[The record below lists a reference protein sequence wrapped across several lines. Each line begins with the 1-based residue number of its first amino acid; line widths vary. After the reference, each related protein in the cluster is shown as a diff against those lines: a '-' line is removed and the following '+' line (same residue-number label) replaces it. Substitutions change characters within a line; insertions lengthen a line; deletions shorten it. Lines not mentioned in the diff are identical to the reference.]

1 MKLPAVCRNAFLL
14 TGLFVL
20 GLTSATAADW
30 PRQVTDSR
38 GVHTLESKP
47 TRIVSTSVTLTG
59 SLLAIDAPVIAS
71 GATTPNNRVADAQGF
86 LRQWG
91 DIAKQRKVARLYI
104 GEPSAEAVA
113 AQMPDLIL
121 ISATGGDSA
130 LALYDQ
136 LSAIAPTLII
146 NYDDKSW
153 QELLTQLGTITG
165 QEKQAAERIAA
176 FDKQLAQVKQQMK
189 LPPQPVNAIVYT
201 AAAHTANLWTTD
213 SAQGKLLH
221 QLGFTLAAL
230 PDGLHTSKSQGKRH
244 DIIQLGGENLAT
256 GLNGEGLFVFA
267 GDQKDVDAIYANP
280 LLAHLPSVKNKR
292 VWALGVMCLVI
303 FGWLSAVS
311 SLLQYTLIQ
320 TQTPEGMLGRI
331 NGLWTAQN
339 VTGDAIG
346 AAILGGLGAIMTPVA
361 SASSSGF
368 VLAVV
373 GVILLAVLVELRRFR
388 QNL

>member
-1 MKLPAVCRNAFLL
+1 MKFPAVFRNPLL
-14 TGLFVL
+14 LLSLFVL
-20 GLTSATAADW
+20 GLTSAAAADW

-59 SLLAIDAPVIAS
+59 SLLAIDAPVVAS
-71 GATTPNNRVADAQGF
+71 GATTPNNRVADGQGF
-86 LRQWG
+86 LRQWR
-91 DIAKQRKVARLYI
+91 DMAKQRKVARLYI

-153 QELLTQLGTITG
+153 QALLTQLGAITG
-165 QEKQAAERIAA
+165 HEKQAAERIAA
-176 FDKQLAQVKQQMK
+176 FDKQLAQVKQQMT

-201 AAAHTANLWTTD
+201 AAAHSANLWTAE

-221 QLGFTLAAL
+221 QLGFTLADL
-230 PDGLHTSKSQGKRH
+230 PAGLQTSTSQGKRH

-267 GDQKDVDAIYANP
+267 GDEKDVAAIYANP

-292 VWALGVMCLVI
+292 VWALGTETFRLDYYSAMLV
-303 FGWLSAVS
+303 
-311 SLLQYTLIQ
+311 LQRLNA
-320 TQTPEGMLGRI
+320 M
-331 NGLWTAQN
+331 
-339 VTGDAIG
+339 
-346 AAILGGLGAIMTPVA
+346 
-361 SASSSGF
+361 F
-368 VLAVV
+368 K
-373 GVILLAVLVELRRFR
+373 
-388 QNL
+388 

>member
-1 MKLPAVCRNAFLL
+1 MKIAAVCRNALLL

-20 GLTSATAADW
+20 GLTSAAADDW
-30 PRQVTDSR
+30 PRQVSDSR

-59 SLLAIDAPVIAS
+59 SLLAIDAPVVAS
-71 GATTPNNRVADAQGF
+71 GATTPNNRVADGQGF

-91 DIAKQRKVARLYI
+91 DIAKQRKIARLYI

-136 LSAIAPTLII
+136 LSTIAPTLII

-153 QELLTQLGTITG
+153 QALLTQLGEITG
-165 QEKQAAERIAA
+165 HEKQAAERIAA
-176 FDKQLAQVKQQMK
+176 FDKQLAQVKQQMT

-201 AAAHTANLWTTD
+201 AAAHSANLWTAE

-221 QLGFTLAAL
+221 QLGFTLADL
-230 PDGLHTSKSQGKRH
+230 PAGLQTSTSQGKRH

-267 GDQKDVDAIYANP
+267 GDEKDVAAIYANP

-292 VWALGVMCLVI
+292 VWALGTETFRLDYYSAMLV
-303 FGWLSAVS
+303 
-311 SLLQYTLIQ
+311 LQRLNA
-320 TQTPEGMLGRI
+320 M
-331 NGLWTAQN
+331 
-339 VTGDAIG
+339 
-346 AAILGGLGAIMTPVA
+346 
-361 SASSSGF
+361 F
-368 VLAVV
+368 K
-373 GVILLAVLVELRRFR
+373 
-388 QNL
+388 

>member
-1 MKLPAVCRNAFLL
+1 MKFPAVFRNPLL
-14 TGLFVL
+14 LLSLFVL
-20 GLTSATAADW
+20 GLTSAAAADW

-59 SLLAIDAPVIAS
+59 SLLAIDAPVVAS
-71 GATTPNNRVADAQGF
+71 GATTPNNRVADGQGF

-91 DIAKQRKVARLYI
+91 DMAKQRKVARLYI

-146 NYDDKSW
+146 NYDDTSW
-153 QELLTQLGTITG
+153 QALLTQLGAITG
-165 QEKQAAERIAA
+165 HVKQAAERIAA
-176 FDKQLAQVKQQMK
+176 FDKQLAQVKQQMT

-201 AAAHTANLWTTD
+201 AAAHSANLWTAE

-221 QLGFTLAAL
+221 QLGFTLADL
-230 PDGLHTSKSQGKRH
+230 PAGLQTSTSQGKRH

-267 GDQKDVDAIYANP
+267 GDEKDVAAIYANP

-292 VWALGVMCLVI
+292 VWALGTETFRLDYYSAMLV
-303 FGWLSAVS
+303 
-311 SLLQYTLIQ
+311 LQRLNA
-320 TQTPEGMLGRI
+320 M
-331 NGLWTAQN
+331 
-339 VTGDAIG
+339 
-346 AAILGGLGAIMTPVA
+346 
-361 SASSSGF
+361 F
-368 VLAVV
+368 K
-373 GVILLAVLVELRRFR
+373 
-388 QNL
+388 

>member
-1 MKLPAVCRNAFLL
+1 MKFPAVFRNPLL
-14 TGLFVL
+14 LLSLFVL
-20 GLTSATAADW
+20 GLTSAAAADW

-59 SLLAIDAPVIAS
+59 SLLAIDAPIVAS
-71 GATTPNNRVADAQGF
+71 GATTPNNRVADEQGF

-153 QELLTQLGTITG
+153 QALLTQLGEITG
-165 QEKQAAERIAA
+165 HEKQAAERIAA
-176 FDKQLAQVKQQMK
+176 FDKQLAQVKQQMT

-201 AAAHTANLWTTD
+201 AAAHSANLWTTE

-221 QLGFTLAAL
+221 QLGFTLADL
-230 PDGLHTSKSQGKRH
+230 PAGLQTSTSQGKRH

-267 GDQKDVDAIYANP
+267 GDEKDVAAIYANP

-292 VWALGVMCLVI
+292 VWALGTETFRLDYYSAMLV
-303 FGWLSAVS
+303 
-311 SLLQYTLIQ
+311 LQRLNA
-320 TQTPEGMLGRI
+320 M
-331 NGLWTAQN
+331 
-339 VTGDAIG
+339 
-346 AAILGGLGAIMTPVA
+346 
-361 SASSSGF
+361 F
-368 VLAVV
+368 K
-373 GVILLAVLVELRRFR
+373 
-388 QNL
+388 

>member
-1 MKLPAVCRNAFLL
+1 MKFPAVFRNPLL
-14 TGLFVL
+14 LLSLFVL
-20 GLTSATAADW
+20 GLTSAAAADW

-59 SLLAIDAPVIAS
+59 SLLAIDAPVVAS
-71 GATTPNNRVADAQGF
+71 GATTPNNRVADGQGF

-91 DIAKQRKVARLYI
+91 DIARQRKVARLYI

-153 QELLTQLGTITG
+153 QALLTQLGEITG
-165 QEKQAAERIAA
+165 HEKQAAERIAA
-176 FDKQLAQVKQQMK
+176 FDKQLAQVKQQMT

-201 AAAHTANLWTTD
+201 AAAHSANLWTTE

-221 QLGFTLAAL
+221 QLGFTLADL
-230 PDGLHTSKSQGKRH
+230 PAGLQTSTSQGKRH

-267 GDQKDVDAIYANP
+267 GDEKDVAAIYANP

-292 VWALGVMCLVI
+292 VWALGTETFRLDYYSAMLV
-303 FGWLSAVS
+303 
-311 SLLQYTLIQ
+311 LQRLNA
-320 TQTPEGMLGRI
+320 M
-331 NGLWTAQN
+331 
-339 VTGDAIG
+339 
-346 AAILGGLGAIMTPVA
+346 
-361 SASSSGF
+361 F
-368 VLAVV
+368 K
-373 GVILLAVLVELRRFR
+373 
-388 QNL
+388 

>member
-1 MKLPAVCRNAFLL
+1 MKLPAVCRNTLL
-14 TGLFVL
+14 LAGLFVL

-30 PRQVTDSR
+30 PRQVSDSH
-38 GVHTLESKP
+38 GTHTLEAKP

-86 LRQWG
+86 MRQWG
-91 DIAKQRKVARLYI
+91 DIAKARKLARLYI

-130 LALYDQ
+130 LALFDQ

-165 QEKQAAERIAA
+165 QEKQAAARIAE
-176 FDKQLAQVKQQMK
+176 FDKQLAQVKQHMK

-201 AAAHTANLWTTD
+201 AAAHSANLWTTE
-213 SAQGKLLH
+213 SAQGKFLQ
-221 QLGFTLAAL
+221 QLGFQLAEL
-230 PDGLHTSKSQGKRH
+230 PAGLTTSKSQGKRH

-256 GLNGEGLFVFA
+256 GLNGQGLFLFA

-280 LLAHLPSVKNKR
+280 LLAHLPSVENKR
-292 VWALGVMCLVI
+292 VWALGTETFRLDYYSAMLVLQRLEAI
-303 FGWLSAVS
+303 FK
-311 SLLQYTLIQ
+311 
-320 TQTPEGMLGRI
+320 
-331 NGLWTAQN
+331 
-339 VTGDAIG
+339 
-346 AAILGGLGAIMTPVA
+346 
-361 SASSSGF
+361 
-368 VLAVV
+368 
-373 GVILLAVLVELRRFR
+373 
-388 QNL
+388 

>member
-1 MKLPAVCRNAFLL
+1 VKFPAVFRNPLL
-14 TGLFVL
+14 LLSLFVL
-20 GLTSATAADW
+20 GLTSAAAADW

-38 GVHTLESKP
+38 GVHTLEHKP

-59 SLLAIDAPVIAS
+59 SLLAIDAPVVAS
-71 GATTPNNRVADAQGF
+71 GATTPNNRVADGQGF

-91 DIAKQRKVARLYI
+91 DMAKQRKVARLYI

-153 QELLTQLGTITG
+153 QALLTQLGAITG
-165 QEKQAAERIAA
+165 HEKQAAERIAA
-176 FDKQLAQVKQQMK
+176 FDKQLAQVKQQMT

-201 AAAHTANLWTTD
+201 AAAHSANLWTAE

-221 QLGFTLAAL
+221 QLGFTLADL
-230 PDGLHTSKSQGKRH
+230 PAGLQTSTSQGKRH

-267 GDQKDVDAIYANP
+267 GDEKDVAAIYANP
-280 LLAHLPSVKNKR
+280 LLAHLPTVKNKR
-292 VWALGVMCLVI
+292 VWALGTETFRLDYYSAMLVLQRLNAMCK
-303 FGWLSAVS
+303 
-311 SLLQYTLIQ
+311 
-320 TQTPEGMLGRI
+320 
-331 NGLWTAQN
+331 
-339 VTGDAIG
+339 
-346 AAILGGLGAIMTPVA
+346 
-361 SASSSGF
+361 
-368 VLAVV
+368 
-373 GVILLAVLVELRRFR
+373 
-388 QNL
+388 

>member
-1 MKLPAVCRNAFLL
+1 MKFPAVFRNPLL
-14 TGLFVL
+14 LLSLFVL
-20 GLTSATAADW
+20 GLTSAAAADW

-38 GVHTLESKP
+38 GVHTLEHKP

-59 SLLAIDAPVIAS
+59 SLLAIDAPVVAS
-71 GATTPNNRVADAQGF
+71 GATTPNNRVADGQGF

-153 QELLTQLGTITG
+153 QALLTQLGAITG
-165 QEKQAAERIAA
+165 HEKQAAERIAA
-176 FDKQLAQVKQQMK
+176 FDKQLAQVKQQMT

-201 AAAHTANLWTTD
+201 AAAHSANLWTTE

-221 QLGFTLAAL
+221 QLGFTLADL
-230 PDGLHTSKSQGKRH
+230 PAGLQTSTSQGKRH

-267 GDQKDVDAIYANP
+267 GDEKDVAAIYANP

-292 VWALGVMCLVI
+292 VWALGTETFRLDYYSAMLV
-303 FGWLSAVS
+303 
-311 SLLQYTLIQ
+311 LQRLNA
-320 TQTPEGMLGRI
+320 M
-331 NGLWTAQN
+331 
-339 VTGDAIG
+339 
-346 AAILGGLGAIMTPVA
+346 
-361 SASSSGF
+361 F
-368 VLAVV
+368 K
-373 GVILLAVLVELRRFR
+373 
-388 QNL
+388 

>member
-1 MKLPAVCRNAFLL
+1 MKFPAVFRNPLL
-14 TGLFVL
+14 LLSLFVL
-20 GLTSATAADW
+20 GLTSAAAADW

-59 SLLAIDAPVIAS
+59 SLLAIDAPVVAS
-71 GATTPNNRVADAQGF
+71 GATTPNNRVADGQGF

-153 QELLTQLGTITG
+153 QALLTQLGAITG
-165 QEKQAAERIAA
+165 HEKQAAERIAA
-176 FDKQLAQVKQQMK
+176 FDKQLVQVKQQMT

-201 AAAHTANLWTTD
+201 AAAHSANLWTTE

-221 QLGFTLAAL
+221 QLGFTLADL
-230 PDGLHTSKSQGKRH
+230 PAGLQTSTSQGKRH

-267 GDQKDVDAIYANP
+267 GDEKDVAAIYANP

-292 VWALGVMCLVI
+292 VWALGTETFRLDYYSAMLV
-303 FGWLSAVS
+303 
-311 SLLQYTLIQ
+311 LQRLNAMYK
-320 TQTPEGMLGRI
+320 
-331 NGLWTAQN
+331 
-339 VTGDAIG
+339 
-346 AAILGGLGAIMTPVA
+346 
-361 SASSSGF
+361 
-368 VLAVV
+368 
-373 GVILLAVLVELRRFR
+373 
-388 QNL
+388 

>member
-1 MKLPAVCRNAFLL
+1 MKFPAVFRNPLL
-14 TGLFVL
+14 LLSLFVL
-20 GLTSATAADW
+20 GLTSAAAADW

-59 SLLAIDAPVIAS
+59 SLLAIDAPVVAS
-71 GATTPNNRVADAQGF
+71 GATTPNNRVADGQGF

-153 QELLTQLGTITG
+153 QALLTQLGAITG
-165 QEKQAAERIAA
+165 HEKQAAERIAA
-176 FDKQLAQVKQQMK
+176 FDKQLAQVKQQMT

-201 AAAHTANLWTTD
+201 AAAHSANLWTTE

-221 QLGFTLAAL
+221 QLGFTLADL
-230 PDGLHTSKSQGKRH
+230 PAGLQTSTSQGKRH

-267 GDQKDVDAIYANP
+267 GDEKDVAAIYANP

-292 VWALGVMCLVI
+292 VWALGTETFRLDYYSAMLV
-303 FGWLSAVS
+303 
-311 SLLQYTLIQ
+311 LQRLNA
-320 TQTPEGMLGRI
+320 M
-331 NGLWTAQN
+331 
-339 VTGDAIG
+339 
-346 AAILGGLGAIMTPVA
+346 
-361 SASSSGF
+361 F
-368 VLAVV
+368 K
-373 GVILLAVLVELRRFR
+373 
-388 QNL
+388 

>member
-1 MKLPAVCRNAFLL
+1 MKFPAVFRNPLL
-14 TGLFVL
+14 LLSLFVL
-20 GLTSATAADW
+20 GLTSAAAADW

-59 SLLAIDAPVIAS
+59 SLLAIDAPVVAS
-71 GATTPNNRVADAQGF
+71 GATTPNNRVADGQGF

-153 QELLTQLGTITG
+153 QALLTQLGEITG
-165 QEKQAAERIAA
+165 HEKQAAERIAA
-176 FDKQLAQVKQQMK
+176 FDKQLAQVKQQMT

-201 AAAHTANLWTTD
+201 AAAHSANLWTAE

-221 QLGFTLAAL
+221 QLGFTLADL
-230 PDGLHTSKSQGKRH
+230 PAGLQTSTSLGKRH

-267 GDQKDVDAIYANP
+267 GDEKDVAAIYANP

-292 VWALGVMCLVI
+292 VWALGTETFRLDYYSAMLVLQRLEAI
-303 FGWLSAVS
+303 FG
-311 SLLQYTLIQ
+311 
-320 TQTPEGMLGRI
+320 
-331 NGLWTAQN
+331 
-339 VTGDAIG
+339 
-346 AAILGGLGAIMTPVA
+346 
-361 SASSSGF
+361 
-368 VLAVV
+368 
-373 GVILLAVLVELRRFR
+373 
-388 QNL
+388 

>member
-1 MKLPAVCRNAFLL
+1 MKFPAVFRNPLL
-14 TGLFVL
+14 LLSLFVL
-20 GLTSATAADW
+20 GLTSAAAADW
-30 PRQVTDSR
+30 PRQVTDSH
-38 GVHTLESKP
+38 GVHTLEHKP

-59 SLLAIDAPVIAS
+59 SLLAIDAPVVAS
-71 GATTPNNRVADAQGF
+71 GATTPNNRVADGQGF

-153 QELLTQLGTITG
+153 QALLTQLGTITG
-165 QEKQAAERIAA
+165 HEKQAAGRIAA
-176 FDKQLAQVKQQMK
+176 FDTQLAQVKQQMT

-201 AAAHTANLWTTD
+201 AAAHSANLWTAE

-221 QLGFTLAAL
+221 QLGFTLADL
-230 PDGLHTSKSQGKRH
+230 PAGLQTSTSQGKRH

-267 GDQKDVDAIYANP
+267 GDEKDVAAIYANP

-292 VWALGVMCLVI
+292 VWALGTETFRLDYYSAMLVLKRLEAI
-303 FGWLSAVS
+303 FG
-311 SLLQYTLIQ
+311 
-320 TQTPEGMLGRI
+320 
-331 NGLWTAQN
+331 
-339 VTGDAIG
+339 
-346 AAILGGLGAIMTPVA
+346 
-361 SASSSGF
+361 
-368 VLAVV
+368 
-373 GVILLAVLVELRRFR
+373 
-388 QNL
+388 

>member
-1 MKLPAVCRNAFLL
+1 MKFPAVFRNPLL
-14 TGLFVL
+14 LLSLFVL
-20 GLTSATAADW
+20 GLTSAAAADW

-59 SLLAIDAPVIAS
+59 SLLAIDAPVVAS
-71 GATTPNNRVADAQGF
+71 GATTPNNRVADGQGF

-136 LSAIAPTLII
+136 LSGIAPTLII

-153 QELLTQLGTITG
+153 QALLTQLGAITG
-165 QEKQAAERIAA
+165 HEKQAAERIAA
-176 FDKQLAQVKQQMK
+176 FDKQLAQVKQQMT

-201 AAAHTANLWTTD
+201 AAAHSANLWTAE

-221 QLGFTLAAL
+221 QLGFTLADL
-230 PDGLHTSKSQGKRH
+230 PAGLQTSTSQGKRH

-267 GDQKDVDAIYANP
+267 GDEKDGAAIYANP

-292 VWALGVMCLVI
+292 VWALGTETFRLDYYSAMLV
-303 FGWLSAVS
+303 
-311 SLLQYTLIQ
+311 LQRLNA
-320 TQTPEGMLGRI
+320 M
-331 NGLWTAQN
+331 
-339 VTGDAIG
+339 
-346 AAILGGLGAIMTPVA
+346 
-361 SASSSGF
+361 F
-368 VLAVV
+368 K
-373 GVILLAVLVELRRFR
+373 
-388 QNL
+388 

>member
-1 MKLPAVCRNAFLL
+1 MKFPAVFRNPLL
-14 TGLFVL
+14 LLSLFVL
-20 GLTSATAADW
+20 GLTSAAAADW

-59 SLLAIDAPVIAS
+59 SLLAIDAPVVAS
-71 GATTPNNRVADAQGF
+71 GATTPNNRVADGQGF

-153 QELLTQLGTITG
+153 QALLTQLGEITG
-165 QEKQAAERIAA
+165 HEKQAAERIAA
-176 FDKQLAQVKQQMK
+176 FDKQLAQVKQQMT

-201 AAAHTANLWTTD
+201 AAAHSANLWTTE

-221 QLGFTLAAL
+221 QLGFTLADL
-230 PDGLHTSKSQGKRH
+230 PAGLQTSTSQGKRH

-267 GDQKDVDAIYANP
+267 GDEKDVAAIYANP

-292 VWALGVMCLVI
+292 VWALGTETFRLDYYSAMLV
-303 FGWLSAVS
+303 
-311 SLLQYTLIQ
+311 LQRLNA
-320 TQTPEGMLGRI
+320 M
-331 NGLWTAQN
+331 
-339 VTGDAIG
+339 
-346 AAILGGLGAIMTPVA
+346 
-361 SASSSGF
+361 F
-368 VLAVV
+368 K
-373 GVILLAVLVELRRFR
+373 
-388 QNL
+388 

>member
-1 MKLPAVCRNAFLL
+1 MKFPAVFRNPLL
-14 TGLFVL
+14 LLSLFVL
-20 GLTSATAADW
+20 GLTSAAAADW

-38 GVHTLESKP
+38 GVHTLEHKP

-59 SLLAIDAPVIAS
+59 SLLAIDAPVVAS
-71 GATTPNNRVADAQGF
+71 GATTPNNRVADGQGF

-91 DIAKQRKVARLYI
+91 DMAKQRKVARLYI

-153 QELLTQLGTITG
+153 QALLTQLGEITG
-165 QEKQAAERIAA
+165 HEKQAAERIAA
-176 FDKQLAQVKQQMK
+176 FDKQLAQVKQQMT

-201 AAAHTANLWTTD
+201 AAAHSANLWTTE

-221 QLGFTLAAL
+221 QLGFTLADL
-230 PDGLHTSKSQGKRH
+230 PAGLQTSTSQGKRH

-267 GDQKDVDAIYANP
+267 GDEKDVAAIYANP

-292 VWALGVMCLVI
+292 VWALGTETFRLDYYSAMLV
-303 FGWLSAVS
+303 
-311 SLLQYTLIQ
+311 LQRLNA
-320 TQTPEGMLGRI
+320 M
-331 NGLWTAQN
+331 
-339 VTGDAIG
+339 
-346 AAILGGLGAIMTPVA
+346 
-361 SASSSGF
+361 F
-368 VLAVV
+368 K
-373 GVILLAVLVELRRFR
+373 
-388 QNL
+388 

>member
-1 MKLPAVCRNAFLL
+1 MKFPAVFRNPLL
-14 TGLFVL
+14 LLSLFVL
-20 GLTSATAADW
+20 GLTSAAAADW

-47 TRIVSTSVTLTG
+47 TRIVSTSVTLPG
-59 SLLAIDAPVIAS
+59 ALLAIDAPIVAS
-71 GATTPNNRVADAQGF
+71 GATTPNNRVADGQGF

-146 NYDDKSW
+146 NYADKSW
-153 QELLTQLGTITG
+153 QALLTQLGAITG
-165 QEKQAAERIAA
+165 HEKQAAERIAA
-176 FDKQLAQVKQQMK
+176 FDKQLAQVKQQMT

-201 AAAHTANLWTTD
+201 AAAHSANLWTTE

-221 QLGFTLAAL
+221 QLGFTLADL
-230 PDGLHTSKSQGKRH
+230 PAGLQTSTSQGKRH

-267 GDQKDVDAIYANP
+267 GDEKDVAAIYANP

-292 VWALGVMCLVI
+292 VWALGTETFRLDYYSAMLV
-303 FGWLSAVS
+303 
-311 SLLQYTLIQ
+311 LQRLNA
-320 TQTPEGMLGRI
+320 M
-331 NGLWTAQN
+331 
-339 VTGDAIG
+339 
-346 AAILGGLGAIMTPVA
+346 
-361 SASSSGF
+361 F
-368 VLAVV
+368 K
-373 GVILLAVLVELRRFR
+373 
-388 QNL
+388 

>member
-1 MKLPAVCRNAFLL
+1 MKFPAVFRNPLL
-14 TGLFVL
+14 LLSLFVL
-20 GLTSATAADW
+20 GLTSAAAADW

-59 SLLAIDAPVIAS
+59 SLLAIDAPVVAS
-71 GATTPNNRVADAQGF
+71 GATTPNNRVADGQGF

-136 LSAIAPTLII
+136 LSGIAPTLII

-153 QELLTQLGTITG
+153 QALLTQLGAITG
-165 QEKQAAERIAA
+165 HEKQAAERIAA
-176 FDKQLAQVKQQMK
+176 FDKQLAQVKQKMT

-201 AAAHTANLWTTD
+201 AAAHSANLWTAE

-221 QLGFTLAAL
+221 QLGFTLADL
-230 PDGLHTSKSQGKRH
+230 PAGLQTSTSQGKRH

-267 GDQKDVDAIYANP
+267 GDEKDVAAIYANP
-280 LLAHLPSVKNKR
+280 LLAHLPSVKKKR
-292 VWALGVMCLVI
+292 VWALGTETFRLDYYSAMLV
-303 FGWLSAVS
+303 
-311 SLLQYTLIQ
+311 LQRLNA
-320 TQTPEGMLGRI
+320 M
-331 NGLWTAQN
+331 
-339 VTGDAIG
+339 
-346 AAILGGLGAIMTPVA
+346 
-361 SASSSGF
+361 F
-368 VLAVV
+368 K
-373 GVILLAVLVELRRFR
+373 
-388 QNL
+388 